1 MLFCVLLLLASTS
14 IRVRSAYYEL
24 YSEFRPDE
32 RWFLDDAKLVPISCD
47 NGDCSALFNKH
58 NKHKVVK
65 RSVVQVETMKDYI
78 KFLLRGNRTKD
89 DDTNIGPYRTS
100 NITLGVVLDKNFIGD
115 LQTFTKIFDITNL
128 PVSPELEYLRQQNFS
143 ITFFSPNDKLTPDI
157 NTVLSILPCEV
168 LTRFD
173 KSLIS
178 LPVIHIA
185 ITSNNCPRITRWA
198 VLMVPVMKAGGE
210 LPQIF
215 TDLRLSETLD
225 WKEAVI
231 IAEENTNKEL
241 FDMLVD
247 SLSRPVLHKHSLALT
262 VVKLRGPVALRKKN
276 FESQLLNLQV
286 RPKGRNFIMVARQET
301 ALWAFDAANDIG
313 MVNPY
318 SQWLFLVTDS
328 IDPSIFLP
336 TVEDGQNISFLYNA
350 SEAGA
355 SDSTS
360 SKDEQNNLSCYSSRL
375 LEAYVNALHQV
386 IRSEETRYF
395 QTTEDDWS
403 RSKPSAGDRR
413 NDVFQTLQN
422 IWKNTK
428 KCSNWLA
435 WNITA
440 VEIKETKK
448 PTLLDVASW
457 DAAHGLVVYDD
468 FFPHFTGGLRQRVI
482 NVTTMEFPPW
492 QIFERDRNGK
502 VIRHTGL
509 VLELAKELGNRL
521 NFSINVV
528 EPADGKWGSRLSF
541 SRWTG
546 MVEQVRTG
554 SVAFAGAGF
563 TVTADRMSA
572 VNFSMSLDAQ
582 PFTFMFARPKQL
594 SRAYLFIQPYT
605 PNAWITI
612 FAMTL
617 GAGPLIWAF
626 NKITPFYDFYPDRPG
641 SPIFSI
647 WYNIWYCIGALL
659 FQGQREMPVALS
671 GRMVVG
677 FFWLFVIVVLTAYSG
692 NLVAFLTFP
701 TYTNPINTLQDLID
715 NKGSLTWGILR
726 GTALEDFLKTSDEKL
741 YRDLYEGAILH
752 DLADDILLDMIRNQK
767 HVYIEWKTNLQWLM
781 KQDFVK
787 TNSCDFSLGTEN
799 FFLQQVALA
808 FPRDSP
814 ILERVNLEIIYM
826 QRGGLIEHWR
836 QEFWPSADRCSE
848 TATGG
853 SDGEIIQA
861 ISVADMQG
869 SFYVL
874 FFGCGLAAVSFII
887 ERLIHRS
894 KEKRESEVIRP
905 YLN

>member
-1 MLFCVLLLLASTS
+1 MLLRVLLVLASAF
-14 IRVRSAYYEL
+14 IHVQSAHYEL
-24 YSEFRPDE
+24 YSELRPDE
-32 RWFLDDAKLVPISCD
+32 RWFLDDTKLIPVSCE

-58 NKHKVVK
+58 NKHKIAK
-65 RSVVQVETMKDYI
+65 RAAVQVETMKDYI
-78 KFLLRGNRTKD
+78 KFLLRGNKTKD
-89 DDTNIGPYRTS
+89 DDTNTDPYRTA
-100 NITLGVVLDKNFIGD
+100 NITLGVVMDKNLIGN
-115 LQTFTKIFDITNL
+115 LQTFTNIFDVANM
-128 PVSPELEYLRQQNFS
+128 PSNPEIDYLRLQKFNVTYLNPQ
-143 ITFFSPNDKLTPDI
+143 DKLPSNI
-157 NTVLSILPCEV
+157 NAVLSILPCDV

-173 KSLIS
+173 KNLAS
-178 LPVIHIA
+178 LPILHIA
-185 ITSNNCPRITRWA
+185 ITSDNCPRITRWA
-198 VLMVPVMKAGGE
+198 VLMVPVVKTGAE

-215 TDLRLSETLD
+215 TDLRLSDTLN
-225 WKEAVI
+225 WKEAVV
-231 IAEENTNKEL
+231 IAEEHANKEL
-241 FDMLVD
+241 FDGLVD
-247 SLSRPVLHKHSLALT
+247 SLSRPVHKKDPLALT
-262 VVKLRGPVALRKKN
+262 VVKLHGPVALRKKN

-286 RPKGRNFIMVARQET
+286 RPKGRNFILVSKQDT
-301 ALWAFDAANDIG
+301 ALWAFDAASHVG
-313 MVNPY
+313 LVNPY
-318 SQWLFLVTDS
+318 SQWLFLITDS
-328 IDPSIFLP
+328 TDPAIFLP
-336 TVEDGQNISFLYNA
+336 NVEDGQNISFLYNISDIETTA
-350 SEAGA
+350 NANSSSERVN
-355 SDSTS
+355 DLPCYTS
-360 SKDEQNNLSCYSSRL
+360 NLL
-375 LEAYVNALHQV
+375 QVYVKALHQL
-386 IRSEETRYF
+386 IREEETHYF
-395 QTTEDDWS
+395 QTTEDDWI

-413 NDVFQTLQN
+413 NNIFRTLQN
-422 IWKNTK
+422 MWKDAT
-428 KCSNWLA
+428 KCSSWLNWA
-435 WNITA
+435 MKA
-440 VEIKETKK
+440 VEIKETRK
-448 PTLLDVASW
+448 PTLLDVGVW

-492 QIFERDRNGK
+492 QIFERNSHGK
-502 VIRHTGL
+502 VVRHTGL
-509 VLELAKELGNRL
+509 VLELTKELGNRL
-521 NFSINVV
+521 NFSVNVV

-554 SVAFAGAGF
+554 SVAFAAAGF

-582 PFTFMFARPKQL
+582 PYTFMFARPKQL

-612 FAMTL
+612 FAMTI

-659 FQGQREMPVALS
+659 FQGQREMPIALS

-726 GTALEDFLKTSDEKL
+726 GTALEDYLKTSDEKM
-741 YRDLYEGAILH
+741 YRELYEGAILH
-752 DLADDILLDMIRNQK
+752 DTADDVLLDMIRNQQ

-781 KQDFVK
+781 KQDFMK

-853 SDGEIIQA
+853 SDGDTIQA

-874 FFGCGLAAVSFII
+874 FFGKTKNLGTLYNLFINGKFMY
-887 ERLIHRS
+887 E
-894 KEKRESEVIRP
+894 
-905 YLN
+905 